1 MRIASLGLM
10 DPRDALSVITEALS
24 LAAAVVA
31 LRAASKK
38 KKPRLAPGNIK

>member
-31 LRAASKK
+31 LRASKK
-38 KKPRLAPGNIK
+38 NEASLSTGQH